1 MATVTFSSVIERPV
15 EEIFDLVADVRR
27 NPEWCP
33 AFTGSEKL
41 TDGPVGPDAVF
52 RTSLRGLGDL
62 QIRVTRYERPRR
74 IWFTTSAKV
83 AEIRH
88 NFVFMPAEGSTH
100 VEQEIDVRPRGVLRM
115 VAPVMALML
124 RRDIQ
129 SNTAA
134 LKAYL
139 ESGAN
144 AGAVAPKAC
153 LSEPR
158 VDRPDRQEKPR
169 FHA

>member
-1 MATVTFSSVIERPV
+1 VATVTFSSVIERPA
-15 EEIFDLVADVRR
+15 EEIFELLADIRR

-33 AFTGSEKL
+33 AFTGAEKL
-41 TDGPVGPDAVF
+41 TAGPVGPDAVF
-52 RTSLRGLGDL
+52 RTSMRSMGDL
-62 QIRVTRYERPRR
+62 QIRITRYERPRR
-74 IWFTTSAKV
+74 IWFTTSAKA

-88 NFVFMPAEGSTH
+88 NFVLMSGEGGTH

-124 RRDIQ
+124 RRSIQ

-139 ESGAN
+139 ESGAQ
-144 AGAVAPKAC
+144 AGAVAPKAQNV
-153 LSEPR
+153 ETG
-158 VDRPDRQEKPR
+158 
-169 FHA
+169 A

>member
-1 MATVTFSSVIERPV
+1 MATLTFSSVIERPAD
-15 EEIFDLVADVRR
+15 EIFDLLADIRR

-33 AFTGSEKL
+33 AFTGSKKL

-52 RTSLRGLGDL
+52 RTSMRGMGDL
-62 QIRVTRYERPRR
+62 QIRITRYERPRR
-74 IWFTTSAKV
+74 IWFTTSAKA

-88 NFVFMPAEGSTH
+88 NFVFMHGGGGTH
-100 VEQEIDVRPRGVLRM
+100 IEQEIDVRPRGILTM

-124 RRDIQ
+124 RRSVR

-139 ESGAN
+139 ERGAN
-144 AGAVAPKAC
+144 AGPAAPKA
-153 LSEPR
+153 EH
-158 VDRPDRQEKPR
+158 VETG
-169 FHA
+169 A

>member
-1 MATVTFSSVIERPV
+1 VATVTFRSDIERPA
-15 EEIFDLVADVRR
+15 EEIFDLLADIRR
-27 NPEWCP
+27 NPDWCP
-33 AFTGSEKL
+33 AFTGGEKL
-41 TDGPVGPDAVF
+41 TPSPVGPDAVF
-52 RTSLRGLGDL
+52 RTSLRGMGDL
-62 QIRVTRYERPRR
+62 QIRITRYERPRR
-74 IWFTTSAKV
+74 IWFTTSAKA

-88 NFVFMPAEGSTH
+88 NFVLMPREGGTH

-124 RRDIQ
+124 RRSIQ

-144 AGAVAPKAC
+144 AGAVAPKAQ
-153 LSEPR
+153 R
-158 VDRPDRQEKPR
+158 VETG
-169 FHA
+169 A

>member
-1 MATVTFSSVIERPV
+1 MATVTFSSVIERPA
-15 EEIFDLVADVRR
+15 EEIFDLLADIRR

-41 TDGPVGPDAVF
+41 TDGPVGRDAVF
-52 RTSLRGLGDL
+52 RTSMRGMGDL
-62 QIRVTRYERPRR
+62 QIRITRYERPRR
-74 IWFTTSAKV
+74 IWFTTSAKA

-88 NFVFMPAEGSTH
+88 NFVLMPRKGGTR

-124 RRDIQ
+124 RRSVQ

-134 LKAYL
+134 LKTYL

-144 AGAVAPKAC
+144 AGGVAPRAQHV
-153 LSEPR
+153 ETG
-158 VDRPDRQEKPR
+158 
-169 FHA
+169 A